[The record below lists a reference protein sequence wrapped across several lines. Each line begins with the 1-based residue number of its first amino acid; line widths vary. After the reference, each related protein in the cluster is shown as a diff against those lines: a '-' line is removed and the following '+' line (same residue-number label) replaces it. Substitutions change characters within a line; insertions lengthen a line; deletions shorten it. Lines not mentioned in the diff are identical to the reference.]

1 MVRHDDTKQSA
12 HDIIR
17 KIMGNRP
24 IALSI
29 QRELV
34 EDNKN
39 LVDTTAGEAV
49 NRELNEQIRRL
60 QYDLK
65 LVQEEM
71 TDASVRKDEETR
83 QELEDERSRLEKQMG
98 KRRAEAKYIRRMSDL
113 TGRQAEEAEPIP
125 EKARVPRW

>member
-1 MVRHDDTKQSA
+1 
-12 HDIIR
+12 
-17 KIMGNRP
+17 MGNRP

-113 TGRQAEEAEPIP
+113 SGRQAEEAEPIP